1 MWNIFLA
8 IATGTCKFLTFYS
21 PFTRVKATSKLNKK
35 WVLQGLLLTMFP
47 YIPLIPC
54 SLSDPRMFLLN
65 ANFSTC
71 KLIIVKI
78 HKKDIPFFHWEGF
91 FFWKQVFILALMI
104 LVYLFSL
111 AVSNIV
117 LYTCF
122 FNEPVYDVLVPWK
135 KKKIWTSCT
144 FFFLCFVHFKCY
156 YFCL

>member
-91 FFWKQVFILALMI
+91 FFLKTSFHFGFNDSCLSFFFSNIQCCF
-104 LVYLFSL
+104 VYLLFQWTCLWCISAL
-111 AVSNIV
+111 KEEKNMNK
-117 LYTCF
+117 LY
-122 FNEPVYDVLVPWK
+122 
-135 KKKIWTSCT
+135 
-144 FFFLCFVHFKCY
+144 FLFPL
-156 YFCL
+156 FCSF